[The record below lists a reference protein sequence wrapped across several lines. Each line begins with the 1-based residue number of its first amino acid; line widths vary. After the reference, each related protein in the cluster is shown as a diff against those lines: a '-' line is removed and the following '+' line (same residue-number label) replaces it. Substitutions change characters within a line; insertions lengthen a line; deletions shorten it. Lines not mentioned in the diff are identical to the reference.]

1 MEMRP
6 LTRRL
11 PDGSLDRRLSVSADT
26 VVLMPSTTEGPFFAT
41 TDDFYESADM
51 TAAAVAGSPGV
62 TEDRYTVLDAVPL
75 TLTMN
80 LFYVNGT
87 IAEPMSGALIYI
99 WCADAIGKYSAISLA
114 ANGEDTS
121 GQMWLRSKA
130 TADSDGQLVI
140 KTIVP
145 GWYDGR
151 TIHIHVKVSF
161 PTTSNSTYAV
171 TSQLIFNTTYL
182 GPLLKPVAPYSED
195 TVELQDFETDS
206 VYTSVDENV
215 RPNLV
220 LDLEGDVASG
230 FTTTFN
236 LGLDPSDLPEEYVDT
251 NLNTG
256 DDMGGDTGDMENMTG
271 PGGMD
276 DNMTIPGGMDDGM
289 DSAMDSA
296 MDSTVPGTD
305 NGMDG
310 GMDGGMDSGMDGN
323 ASGMD
328 DGSMG
333 GGSEDSADDSM
344 TDSTSGS
351 DGSAD
356 NSSADGS
363 SDNDE
368 GSSGED
374 DANGVSASL
383 GRRVGQTALAAATA
397 LPLTCLL

>member
-161 PTTSNSTYAV
+161 STTSDSTYAV

-182 GPLLKPVAPYSED
+182 GPLLKPLAPYSED
-195 TVELQDFETDS
+195 TVDLQDFQTDS
-206 VYTSVDENV
+206 VYTSVDESV

-220 LDLEGDVASG
+220 LDLQGDVNSG
-230 FTTTFN
+230 FTTSFN
-236 LGLDPSDLPEEYVDT
+236 LGLDPSNLPDEYVDT
-251 NLNTG
+251 NLNNG
-256 DDMGGDTGDMENMTG
+256 GDMGGMGNMTGGPGGNMTG
-271 PGGMD
+271 PGTGTMPPDGQD
-276 DNMTIPGGMDDGM
+276 DPTGDGNEGLT
-289 DSAMDSA
+289 DSSSDS
-296 MDSTVPGTD
+296 SETTD
-305 NGMDG
+305 
-310 GMDGGMDSGMDGN
+310 DSGNSSN
-323 ASGMD
+323 ASMQ
-328 DGSMG
+328 
-333 GGSEDSADDSM
+333 AI
-344 TDSTSGS
+344 SG
-351 DGSAD
+351 AI
-356 NSSADGS
+356 
-363 SDNDE
+363 
-368 GSSGED
+368 
-374 DANGVSASL
+374 
-383 GRRVGQTALAAATA
+383 GRQAT
-397 LPLTCLL
+397 LPLIGAAVLSWCSLSL